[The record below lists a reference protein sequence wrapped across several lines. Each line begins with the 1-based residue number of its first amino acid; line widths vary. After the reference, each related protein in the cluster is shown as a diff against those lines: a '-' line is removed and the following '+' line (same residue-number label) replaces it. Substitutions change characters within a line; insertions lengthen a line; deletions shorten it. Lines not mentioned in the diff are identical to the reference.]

1 MMKNAFLLLLAIC
14 CAFAAQ
20 AVTMNWYSATSDSN
34 NYKVTT
40 AGVQLGLSEAGIT
53 GSVSMNRVN
62 FMIQTSGDFI
72 SNETMTQFY
81 AKVLCVAPDNTV
93 TTLASGISAQMY
105 TGSTI
110 NQPSGAKVGG
120 NQSFAGGR
128 GDSNNGFGF
137 ISFNLDGIVMDAS
150 QTYTIMFY
158 TDADC
163 TTAKT
168 ITLRG
173 YWDGN
178 ASPDNVY
185 INADGNVITHT
196 ADGNTAA
203 VKSLTWYETSPVP
216 EPTALALLA
225 LGVAGL
231 ALKRK
236 VA

>member
-1 MMKNAFLLLLAIC
+1 M
-14 CAFAAQ
+14 
-20 AVTMNWYSATSDSN
+20 D
-34 NYKVTT
+34 
-40 AGVQLGLSEAGIT
+40 
-53 GSVSMNRVN
+53 
-62 FMIQTSGDFI
+62 
-72 SNETMTQFY
+72 
-81 AKVLCVAPDNTV
+81 
-93 TTLASGISAQMY
+93 
-105 TGSTI
+105 
-110 NQPSGAKVGG
+110 G
-120 NQSFAGGR
+120 NQTFAGGS
-128 GDSNNGFGF
+128 GTSNNGFGF
-137 ISFNLDGIVMDAS
+137 ISFNLNGIVMDAS

-158 TDADC
+158 TDAAC

-185 INADGNVITHT
+185 IDVNGNVITHT

-203 VKSLTWYETSPVP
+203 VKSLTWYETSSVP